1 MASCVY
7 YFTMVSISNSPMA
20 SATAAIG
27 AATLFLLIA
36 LKKKKERCIRRGNF
50 PSSSP
55 WFLPSFDLLF
65 VIRAGSLD
73 KFVADRVKVS
83 LLSNFTAYHWMS

>member
-1 MASCVY
+1 
-7 YFTMVSISNSPMA
+7 MVSISSSPVV
-20 SATAAIG
+20 SATTAIG
-27 AATLFLLIA
+27 AATLVLLIA
-36 LKKKKERCIRRGNF
+36 LKKKRERCIRRGNF

-65 VIRAGSLD
+65 AIRAGSLD

-83 LLSNFTAYHWMS
+83 LLFSLHIIIG

>member
-1 MASCVY
+1 
-7 YFTMVSISNSPMA
+7 MVSRS

-27 AATLFLLIA
+27 AATLVLLIA
-36 LKKKKERCIRRGNF
+36 LKKKKERCNRRGTF
-50 PSSSP
+50 PSSTT

-65 VIRAGSLD
+65 AIRAGSLD

-83 LLSNFTAYHWMS
+83 LHTASSHHG